1 VRRKTLLPEKIGPL
15 VYKLA
20 NTEEEI
26 NIARRIHHDGY
37 LRVGYISGATPT
49 GMVEDGYHPYS
60 DYIIAILMNGKSKR
74 KGEVVGVMRIIKN
87 SPLGYPTLNEF
98 EISKRAKD
106 WISSIDPESII
117 EVGSLFVKPGYS
129 AAKGLYRYA
138 WQYSKIRRDT
148 LWLACIDKTL
158 FEVLKRRYQFYFK
171 RIGREQFYLGSVTVP
186 AMLDCGRQRLL
197 MDSRLFAFYDKPQV
211 PKSMVN
217 ILELV

>member
-1 VRRKTLLPEKIGPL
+1 MRRKILLPEQIGPL

-20 NTEEEI
+20 ETDQEI
-26 NIARRIHHDGY
+26 EIARRLHHDVY
-37 LRVGYISGATPT
+37 LRVGYIEEPVPSG
-49 GMVEDGYHPYS
+49 MIEDGYHPYS
-60 DYIIAILMNGKSKR
+60 DYVIAILENGRPKR
-74 KGEVVGVMRIIKN
+74 RGEVVGVMRIIKN
-87 SPLGYPTLNEF
+87 SELSYPTLNEF
-98 EISKRAKD
+98 MVLKKVKN
-106 WISSIDPESII
+106 WIDSIDQEGII
-117 EVGSLFVKPGYS
+117 EVGSLCVKPGYS

-171 RIGREQFYLGSVTVP
+171 KIGREQFYLGSVTVP